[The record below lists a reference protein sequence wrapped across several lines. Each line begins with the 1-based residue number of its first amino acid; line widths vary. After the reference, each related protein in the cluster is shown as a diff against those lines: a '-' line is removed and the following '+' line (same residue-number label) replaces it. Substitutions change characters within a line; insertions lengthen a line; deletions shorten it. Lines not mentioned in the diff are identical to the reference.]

1 MMRRMKMANIE
12 RSHIIDKN
20 KLSGEFYFASI
31 LQEAYVCGVLD
42 ESDIENIQ
50 VQCIEFLAYKVERYN
65 SGESSS
71 IRVEAAENIM
81 KSNFYTIGLYLKSFS
96 DPDSAINELKTKVIS
111 EMYEKGRKLVNTK
124 IHTANHMYKMA
135 QKNKLATSNYTYNA
149 TLSDDGIGVFFKSY
163 NPDYEA
169 HECVGSIDYQL
180 CNPVIDLAGVEFIQ
194 KYLESLFLENE
205 FCTNFE
211 AIDIHHLLC
220 GYDEGYKDLLINV
233 FEQVLIGALGCS
245 LMKRNVMKLD
255 ILEDEIQYLQRELS
269 KGEDY
274 LIALKISKATEEVI
288 EELSITNPALRKY
301 IEESLL
307 KITPDIVHA
316 VRTNTLMKVFVPK
329 VNLDLRPRIEF
340 FTGVKMDDEEYRK
353 LINEL
358 TTCRYSSDKLALIKE
373 KVRSFADIEDV
384 LFDAFLSK
392 REVFALLDSFQDIE
406 IASLIKRHP
415 FSTDIEAV
423 DLSETEQTLRLY
435 LKEYISR
442 LATDRKERIFELVRQ
457 LIDE

>member
-1 MMRRMKMANIE
+1 MANIE
-12 RSHIIDKN
+12 KSHIIDKN

-31 LQEAYVCGVLD
+31 LQEAYACGVLD
-42 ESDIENIQ
+42 KSDIENIQ

-81 KSNFYTIGLYLKSFS
+81 KSNLYTIGVYLKSL
-96 DPDSAINELKTKVIS
+96 PDVGCAVDELKIAKVP
-111 EMYEKGRKLVNTK
+111 EMYEKGRKLIDIKFRTTEH
-124 IHTANHMYKMA
+124 IYKLA
-135 QKNKLATSNYTYNA
+135 QKNRVATLNYTYNA
-149 TLSDDGIGVFFKSY
+149 TLSGDGIGLFFKSY

-169 HECVGSIDYQL
+169 HECGGSIDYQL

-205 FCTNFE
+205 FCKNFE

-233 FEQVLIGALGCS
+233 FEQVLVGTLGCS

-255 ILEDEIQYLQRELS
+255 ILEDEAWYLQSELS
-269 KGEDY
+269 KDEDY
-274 LIALKISKATEEVI
+274 LIALKISKAAEEVI
-288 EELSITNPALRKY
+288 EELSITNLALSGY
-301 IEESLL
+301 IEESLP
-307 KITPDIVHA
+307 KITSNIVHA
-316 VRTNTLMKVFVPK
+316 VRTNTLMKVFVTK
-329 VNLDLRPRIEF
+329 VNPDLRPRIEF
-340 FTGVKMDDEEYRK
+340 STGVKMDDEEYRK
-353 LINEL
+353 LIDEL

-392 REVFALLDSFQDIE
+392 REVFVLLNSFQDIE
-406 IASLIKRHP
+406 IALLIKRHP

-435 LKEYISR
+435 LKEYIRR
-442 LATDRKERIFELVRQ
+442 LAEDRKERIFELVRQ